1 MRNQTYIASVE
12 NLESVLEILK
22 VLIREGIQQA
32 QGYPGGPIQRRAQET
47 EETIE
52 EQGWLA
58 RIVHLI
64 RGKDNDT
71 QFKVSSINVQTIVR
85 TNNSHSFS
93 KPHASPS
100 PKATSASS
108 THPPPSSQHHSSSHG
123 NTRSAN
129 TSKTTGN
136 HNHPLST
143 SSCTVH
149 CRHSTPA
156 LPAPQTYPSA
166 SSSPVVKSQ
175 IRTASKRSHT
185 SSSRRRSR
193 YTRRQSATQERNSKL
208 YASSRVVYTQ
218 RGISARR
225 ITIP

>member
-1 MRNQTYIASVE
+1 M
-12 NLESVLEILK
+12 
-22 VLIREGIQQA
+22 
-32 QGYPGGPIQRRAQET
+32 
-47 EETIE
+47 
-52 EQGWLA
+52 
-58 RIVHLI
+58 
-64 RGKDNDT
+64 
-71 QFKVSSINVQTIVR
+71 QTIVR
-85 TNNSHSFS
+85 TNNSYSSF

-108 THPPPSSQHHSSSHG
+108 THRPPSSQHHSSSHG
-123 NTRSAN
+123 STRSAN

-156 LPAPQTYPSA
+156 LLAPQTYPSA

-175 IRTASKRSHT
+175 IRTVSKRSRT
-185 SSSRRRSR
+185 SSSRRRLR
-193 YTRRQSATQERNSKL
+193 YTRRPSATQER
-208 YASSRVVYTQ
+208 SSRLCVSLRVAYTQ